1 MQVYPLLNESSADM
15 IIGQIKEQF
24 NVRLAEVDH
33 QYNDG
38 ISLEP
43 LADEDIFISDKFEN
57 LGMPAAYVLFGN
69 MAFNYTNNQNY
80 LEASNELVIVLTAE
94 DVGAD
99 ILTRKLWRYA
109 RVIYS
114 CFNLVDLVS
123 TDSRLHI
130 KCIPKRLGYSDVKVT
145 GKMQERERKFRQD
158 CVLELELMHF
168 EKNIENI

>member
-1 MQVYPLLNESSADM
+1 MIVYPLLNESSADM
-15 IIGQIKEQF
+15 ILGQLKSNF
-24 NVRLAEVDH
+24 NVRLTELDH

-69 MAFNYTNNQNY
+69 MAFNYTNNPNY
-80 LEASNELVIVLTAE
+80 LEATNECVVVLTAE

-114 CFNLVDLVS
+114 CFNLVDLNS
-123 TDSRLHI
+123 SDSRLHVR
-130 KCIPKRLGYSDVKVT
+130 CIPKRLGYSDVKVS
-145 GKMQERERKFRQD
+145 GKLQERERKFRQD
-158 CVLELELMHF
+158 CILEMELVHL
-168 EKNIENI
+168 EKNIANI